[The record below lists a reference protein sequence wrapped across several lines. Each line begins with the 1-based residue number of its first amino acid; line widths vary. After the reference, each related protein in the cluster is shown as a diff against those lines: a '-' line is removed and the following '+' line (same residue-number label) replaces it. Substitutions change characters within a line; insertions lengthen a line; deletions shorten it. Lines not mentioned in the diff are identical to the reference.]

1 MNEKQNRF
9 IVSVAAKNVL
19 VFFCFFVFFFI
30 YIFFLLFEE
39 IPWARTKLIYRRLL
53 SRIMIWK

>member
-1 MNEKQNRF
+1 MNEKQNRI

-19 VFFCFFVFFFI
+19 VFFCFVLCFFI

-39 IPWARTKLIYRRLL
+39 IPWARTKLTYRRLS
-53 SRIMIWK
+53 SRIMI

>member
-19 VFFCFFVFFFI
+19 VFFCFVLFFFI